1 MSFFSISNVTIF
13 SIVKP
18 TLIEIIFKN
27 INIATPSDFD
37 GVIQLNIIVMFLGIF
52 VFNTYSRKFRRKLN
66 NILVVLVAS
75 VLVAFVLVAFVVVA
89 FVAFVFVAFVLLG
102 LVDSV
107 TKKK

>member
-1 MSFFSISNVTIF
+1 
-13 SIVKP
+13 
-18 TLIEIIFKN
+18 
-27 INIATPSDFD
+27 
-37 GVIQLNIIVMFLGIF
+37 MFLGIF

-66 NILVVLVAS
+66 NILVVAS
-75 VLVAFVLVAFVVVA
+75 VLVAFVLVAFV

>member
-1 MSFFSISNVTIF
+1 M
-13 SIVKP
+13 
-18 TLIEIIFKN
+18 IEIIFKN

-37 GVIQLNIIVMFLGIF
+37 GVIQLNIIVMFLGI
-52 VFNTYSRKFRRKLN
+52 VAFNTYNSRKFRRKLN
-66 NILVVLVAS
+66 NILVVAS
-75 VLVAFVLVAFVVVA
+75 VLVAFVLVAFV

>member
-1 MSFFSISNVTIF
+1 MSFFSISDVTIF

-18 TLIEIIFKN
+18 TMIEIIFKN

-66 NILVVLVAS
+66 NILVVAS
-75 VLVAFVLVAFVVVA
+75 VLVAFVLVAFV